1 MDKKVDR
8 LTIIQTIATTI
19 HFTPKRTYLSIII
32 LIVLHWAVLTIIVE
46 GPKTISRTFIIGRLL
61 RATVQGN

>member
-32 LIVLHWAVLTIIVE
+32 LHWAVLTIIVE